1 MYIYSS
7 VQYSCSVLSK
17 SLWTL
22 WKAGH
27 HVPLFIT
34 KFRRLL
40 NSCPSSQ
47 CCHPNIMSSVVPFS
61 CCLQSFPASDSFPES
76 VVRIRWPKHWSFS
89 FLMSPFNGY
98 SGLISF
104 RIDRLDLL
112 AVQRTQESPPIPQFK
127 SINVS
132 ALSCILQLSH
142 PSRISHPSLHIQGRI
157 SLVAQKVKHL
167 PSMWQTWVWSLDWE
181 DSLEKEM
188 TTQSSILA

>member
-34 KFRRLL
+34 NFRRLL

-112 AVQRTQESPPIPQFK
+112 AVQGTQKHQCFGT
-127 SINVS
+127 
-132 ALSCILQLSH
+132 QLYTPTLTS
-142 PSRISHPSLHIQGRI
+142 ISHPSLHIQGRI